1 MKKKA
6 VELARKVQKDLDS
19 GMSLLSIINK
29 LQDQG
34 KKRDSAAKLAEAI
47 ENLNEEEPKAKK
59 VKKSDTEDKVKGS

>member
-6 VELARKVQKDLDS
+6 VELARKAQKDLDS

-34 KKRDSAAKLAEAI
+34 KKRDSAAKLAEAT

-59 VKKSDTEDKVKGS
+59 VKKE